1 MTATG
6 ARASAKFEH
15 KRELILASA
24 AQRFNE
30 RGVKGATLADV
41 AMGVELS
48 LKSLRYYFKRKDL
61 LVAECFLRSID
72 AYARIAREAA
82 AGTTP
87 EERVRLL
94 LVAFFKLI
102 ADVRLKIRPPFVHFG
117 DVWSLEDPNR
127 APVHAALSD
136 MYREVRA
143 LLIVENDALDR
154 RAVNA
159 RAHMLLSQLFW
170 AVVWARRYD
179 DDQLPRVAQ
188 RMHEI
193 LIGGLAASPR
203 SVAGSGNLPA
213 IETGGPSAH
222 PQEAFLKVAT
232 GLINERGYRGASV
245 EKLAAEFKVTKGF
258 FYHHHATK
266 DELIVE
272 CFERT
277 FRIMRQAQDS
287 ACERSSSG
295 LGRLWG
301 ATTSLVRFQRSE
313 DAPLLRTSALAA
325 VPAVL
330 RTQMTGRMNNITDRF
345 SEFLSDGMIAGD
357 VRVCDAVIAGQMVT
371 GMINAV
377 AELHHWVPGADGDT
391 TVDLYARPLFTG
403 ILSGR
408 KVARRSATDR
418 ADIALGA
425 QQADSPSLG
434 GRHGR

>member
-143 LLIVENDALDR
+143 LLIVENDA
-154 RAVNA
+154 
-159 RAHMLLSQLFW
+159 
-170 AVVWARRYD
+170 
-179 DDQLPRVAQ
+179 
-188 RMHEI
+188 
-193 LIGGLAASPR
+193 
-203 SVAGSGNLPA
+203 
-213 IETGGPSAH
+213 
-222 PQEAFLKVAT
+222 
-232 GLINERGYRGASV
+232 
-245 EKLAAEFKVTKGF
+245 
-258 FYHHHATK
+258 
-266 DELIVE
+266 
-272 CFERT
+272 
-277 FRIMRQAQDS
+277 
-287 ACERSSSG
+287 
-295 LGRLWG
+295 
-301 ATTSLVRFQRSE
+301 
-313 DAPLLRTSALAA
+313 
-325 VPAVL
+325 
-330 RTQMTGRMNNITDRF
+330 
-345 SEFLSDGMIAGD
+345 
-357 VRVCDAVIAGQMVT
+357 
-371 GMINAV
+371 
-377 AELHHWVPGADGDT
+377 
-391 TVDLYARPLFTG
+391 
-403 ILSGR
+403 
-408 KVARRSATDR
+408 
-418 ADIALGA
+418 
-425 QQADSPSLG
+425 
-434 GRHGR
+434 